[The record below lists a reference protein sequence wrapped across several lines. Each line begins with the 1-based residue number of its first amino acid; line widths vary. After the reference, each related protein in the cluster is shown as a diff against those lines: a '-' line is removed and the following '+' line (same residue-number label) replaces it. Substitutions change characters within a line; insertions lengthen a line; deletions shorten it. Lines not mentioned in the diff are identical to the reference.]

1 MSDLKALVAGMR
13 RGDKVVVVLFIAH
26 LVALVF
32 AVTGVLVFMAHP
44 ALILSNPLIQQSFP
58 YGEKLGGMIYI
69 LLGAAT
75 MIVFGVAALGRR
87 KTAIFFA
94 VATLLPLTAELIG
107 TSTGWP
113 FGPYEYTDLLGA
125 KILGKVPFTI
135 PLSWFYMGF
144 TTYLLASAITGA
156 LKLRGRTFWTLALG
170 AWLLMAWDLALDPAM
185 VRNTVFP
192 FWMWYTHGIYFGMPL
207 QNFIGWWMV
216 GFLFMGV
223 SRWLWRENAPANI
236 PAWLPLGMY
245 LANMTFAMALS
256 LSAGLWLPLVVA
268 ITLGIIPA
276 SLALRSVR
284 SLRGGKGG
292 NVDEAGG
299 QPTPQIATARTL

>member
-1 MSDLKALVAGMR
+1 MTGLIASMR
-13 RGDKVVVVLFIAH
+13 RDMKVVAVLFVAH
-26 LVALVF
+26 LVALAF
-32 AVTGVLVFMAHP
+32 AVAGMLVFMAHP
-44 ALILSNPLIQQSFP
+44 ALITSNPLIQQSFP
-58 YGEKLGGMIYI
+58 YGEKFGGMLYI

-75 MIVFGVAALGRR
+75 MLVFGVAALGRR

-144 TTYLLASAITGA
+144 TTYLLASAITSL
-156 LKLRGRTFWTLALG
+156 LKLRRRTFWSLALG

-185 VRNTVFP
+185 VRNNVFP
-192 FWMWYTHGIYFGMPL
+192 FWNWYTHGVYFGMPL
-207 QNFIGWWMV
+207 QNFAGWWLV

-223 SRWLWRENAPANI
+223 SRWLWRTNAPDDL
-236 PAWLPLGMY
+236 PVWLPLGMY
-245 LANMTFAMALS
+245 LANMVFAMALS
-256 LSAGLWLPLVVA
+256 LSAGLWVPLVVA
-268 ITLGIIPA
+268 IALGIAPA
-276 SLALRSVR
+276 SLALRGSGGR
-284 SLRGGKGG
+284 PAPPLAPAPSL
-292 NVDEAGG
+292 
-299 QPTPQIATARTL
+299 

>member
-1 MSDLKALVAGMR
+1 MRQWMVETPRSMRVVATLFVAHVIALIFAVAGM
-13 RGDKVVVVLFIAH
+13 
-26 LVALVF
+26 
-32 AVTGVLVFMAHP
+32 LVFMSHP
-44 ALILSNPLIQQSFP
+44 TLILSNPLIQQSFP

-75 MIVFGVAALGRR
+75 ALVFGVAALGRR

-144 TTYLLASAITGA
+144 TAYLLASVITG
-156 LKLRGRTFWTLALG
+156 KLRLPGRTFWTLALG

-185 VRNTVFP
+185 VRNKVFP
-192 FWMWYTHGIYFGMPL
+192 FWMWYTHGVYFGMPL
-207 QNFIGWWMV
+207 QNFVGWWIV

-223 SRWLWRENAPANI
+223 SRFFWRENAPADL
-236 PAWLPLGMY
+236 PAWPPLALY
-245 LANMTFAMALS
+245 LANMAFAMALS
-256 LSAGLWLPLVVA
+256 LSAGLWTPLMVA
-268 ITLGIIPA
+268 LVLGILPATLALWSASSPRPPVAPRGDGGAEASSQIAPA
-276 SLALRSVR
+276 STR
-284 SLRGGKGG
+284 
-292 NVDEAGG
+292 
-299 QPTPQIATARTL
+299 

>member
-1 MSDLKALVAGMR
+1 MRDRIAGMR
-13 RGDKVVVVLFIAH
+13 RDMRVVAILFVAH
-26 LVALVF
+26 LIALIF

-44 ALILSNPLIQQSFP
+44 GLILSSPIIQQTFP
-58 YGEKLGGMIYI
+58 YGEKLGGIVYI
-69 LLGAAT
+69 LLGAAA
-75 MIVFGVAALGRR
+75 MLVFGAATLGRR

-113 FGPYEYTDLLGA
+113 FGPYAYTDLLGA

-144 TTYLLASAITGA
+144 TAYLLASVITSA
-156 LKLRGRTFWTLALG
+156 LRVRGRTFWTLALG

-185 VRNTVFP
+185 VRNKVFP
-192 FWMWYTHGIYFGMPL
+192 FWMWYTHGVYFGMPL
-207 QNFIGWWMV
+207 QNFLGWWAV

-223 SRWLWRENAPANI
+223 SRFLWRENAPASL

-245 LANMTFAMALS
+245 LANMVFAMALS

-268 ITLGIIPA
+268 LTLGILPA
-276 SLALRSVR
+276 SLALRGA
-284 SLRGGKGG
+284 RGMRGDGG
-292 NVDEAGG
+292 ETGG
-299 QPTPQIATARTL
+299 QPAPQVATAPTL